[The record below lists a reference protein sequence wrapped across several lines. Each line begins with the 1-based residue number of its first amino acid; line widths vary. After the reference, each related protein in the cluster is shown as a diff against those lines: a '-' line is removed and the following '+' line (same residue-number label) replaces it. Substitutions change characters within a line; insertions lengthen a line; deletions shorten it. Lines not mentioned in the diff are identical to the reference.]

1 MMVAGH
7 KFIGVGS
14 DQRCEGCDRW
24 WTDIMDC
31 DETDIGKT
39 GRAHS
44 GQLNAA
50 ELDEIRQKRKYELR
64 FWDAIEAAVR

>member
-1 MMVAGH
+1 MSVAGH
-7 KFIGVGS
+7 QFEGIGS
-14 DQRCEGCDRW
+14 DQRCACGRW
-24 WTDIMDC
+24 WSEIMDC

-39 GRAHS
+39 ERAHS

-50 ELDEIRQKRKYELR
+50 ELEQIREKRKYELR